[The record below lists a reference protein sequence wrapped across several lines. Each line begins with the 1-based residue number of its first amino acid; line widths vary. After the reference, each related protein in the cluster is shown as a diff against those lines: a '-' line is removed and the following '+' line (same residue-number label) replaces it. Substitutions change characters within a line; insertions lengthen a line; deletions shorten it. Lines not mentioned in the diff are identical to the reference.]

1 MAVIQMQPSE
11 LKAALDQGR
20 ELVLLDVREPA
31 ELDIVRFPGT
41 LDIPMHQI
49 PSREA
54 RELDPDRPVVVIC
67 HHGVR
72 SMAVASWL
80 VERGFDEVYNLVGG
94 VDLYALRISPSI
106 GRY

>member
-20 ELVLLDVREPA
+20 ELVLLDVREPE
-31 ELDIVRFPGT
+31 ELDIVRLPGT
-41 LDIPMHQI
+41 MHIPMRQI

-54 RELDPDRPVVVIC
+54 QELDPDRAIVVIC

-72 SMAVASWL
+72 SMSVARWL
-80 VERGFDEVYNLVGG
+80 VERGYDEVYNLVGG